1 MRIFLAGG
9 SGVIGR
15 GLIPRLV
22 EAGHDVTATTRESD
36 RTETIAAL
44 GGTPAILDVF
54 EAEAVNRTVAA
65 AKPDVILHMFTD
77 LSGLDFD
84 ANARIRREGTRNLV
98 SAASA
103 AGVDRLILQS
113 IAWAFP
119 DGEGVATEDIPIAP
133 GTPVDAMEQIAKE
146 LPHVTILRFGTLY
159 GPGTW
164 YSRDG
169 HFGRAV
175 SAGALPASPAIT
187 SFVHIDDALTA
198 IVQSLSWPDGTYLIT
213 DDESA
218 PATVWM
224 PVFAGAIDAPEPPV
238 APLNPEKPAGRIIS
252 NAKARAA
259 GWTPRHATWREGFT
273 QL

>member
-1 MRIFLAGG
+1 MRILLAGG
-9 SGVIGR
+9 SGIIGR
-15 GLIPRLV
+15 ALIPRLV
-22 EAGHDVTATTRESD
+22 EAGHDVTATTRESE
-36 RTETIAAL
+36 RTERIAAL
-44 GGTPAILDVF
+44 GATSAILDVF
-54 EAEAVNRTVAA
+54 DAEAVHRVVSA

-77 LSGLDFD
+77 LSGLDFA
-84 ANARIRREGTRNLV
+84 ANAKIRREGTRNLV

-119 DGEGVATEDIPIAP
+119 DGEDVATEDVPIAP
-133 GTPVDAMEQIAKE
+133 GTPVEDMERTAMQ

-159 GPGTW
+159 GPETW

-169 HFGRAV
+169 HFGEAV
-175 SAGALPASPAIT
+175 RSGTLPATPAIS
-187 SFVHIDDALTA
+187 SFVHIDDAVSA
-198 IVQSLSWPDGTYLIT
+198 IVQSLGWPDGTYLIT

-224 PVFAGAIDAPEPPV
+224 PVLARALDAPEPPV
-238 APLNPEKPAGRIIS
+238 APADPDKPVGRVIS

-259 GWTPRHATWREGFT
+259 GWAPRHATWREGFAE
-273 QL
+273 L